1 MHMLLEYRIHWIWRT
16 CTCTKSISRGAAHIC
31 FSLIVMCTVISFS
44 RPHVCPEMDQV
55 QNSNPSKFPCPCLHR
70 HQYSASRSPA
80 ASPLTQTPGKKM
92 GTIESCHP
100 TLINSVSCSHVK
112 TNIPVCILLKLCSSV
127 FLSHSL
133 SLLLLPVLSIPRRK
147 HTCGFDQSCPI

>member
-1 MHMLLEYRIHWIWRT
+1 M
-16 CTCTKSISRGAAHIC
+16 AAHIC

-100 TLINSVSCSHVK
+100 MLINSVSYS
-112 TNIPVCILLKLCSSV
+112 L
-127 FLSHSL
+127 FLSFDSQFC
-133 SLLLLPVLSIPRRK
+133 LLQGGNTPVVLTNLVQFKWAKPEIECQCNTLKSGIIN
-147 HTCGFDQSCPI
+147 QSCLMKPRYVQFISLC